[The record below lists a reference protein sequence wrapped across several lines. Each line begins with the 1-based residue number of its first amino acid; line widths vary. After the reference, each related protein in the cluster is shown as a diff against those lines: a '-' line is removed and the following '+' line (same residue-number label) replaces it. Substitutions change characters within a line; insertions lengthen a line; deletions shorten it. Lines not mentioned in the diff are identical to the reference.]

1 MGRAGPSRPD
11 VQAARRLLLSCSML
25 QHCTGHKPSATL
37 KPSAANNHCRV
48 MAASQAR
55 GSC

>member
-37 KPSAANNHCRV
+37 MPSAANNHCRA